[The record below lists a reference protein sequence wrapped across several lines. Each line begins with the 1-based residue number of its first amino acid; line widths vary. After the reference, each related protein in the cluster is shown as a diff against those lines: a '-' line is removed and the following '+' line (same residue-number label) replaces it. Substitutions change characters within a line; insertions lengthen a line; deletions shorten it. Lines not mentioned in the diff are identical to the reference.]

1 MKTAYDAIVIGGG
14 IVGVAIVY
22 HLAKRG
28 MTNVVLIERRE
39 LTLGSTWHAA
49 VGNNQLHDNTV

>member
-28 MTNVVLIERRE
+28 MTNVVLIKRRE
-39 LTLGSTWHAA
+39 LTLGST
-49 VGNNQLHDNTV
+49 